1 MGGSRKRHG
10 QKKSENNPPESWYNE
25 LIAVKETIAG
35 LQKKLE
41 NSIESN
47 EMLRCLNTV
56 LVNDLKMEKES
67 KTPFMQAFQVRNFS
81 NQFVHTFLKKKYSV
95 HRKFFQDIS
104 AHLPNPNIPYLSLTY
119 PGMKNPV

>member
-25 LIAVKETIAG
+25 LVAVKETIAG

-41 NSIESN
+41 NSIEKN

-67 KTPFMQAFQVRNFS
+67 KMPFMQAFQVIWHGDPAW
-81 NQFVHTFLKKKYSV
+81 VHEHVLDGWTLDRTTDEHGIWCSIWPDKW
-95 HRKFFQDIS
+95 
-104 AHLPNPNIPYLSLTY
+104 
-119 PGMKNPV
+119 PV